1 MIVAFGKGRAGNLMF
16 QLGGITACQRYENEK
31 LVLVGFHR
39 LKQFFPTLDSHATL
53 FAIPDRLEKLGRIV
67 ERVLNFFSNT
77 MLIGRIRETY
87 PDSTVLVR
95 RRGLLPI
102 ALFRGGWCQSE
113 KSISNRLLD
122 LLYRESLDSRLST
135 WDGASISSTPQECFV
150 HIRRGD
156 FLVFPS
162 NDFPA
167 VLPEAW
173 YRKQMSVIAKRYPGI
188 VFRFFSD
195 EIEYVA
201 NCFSDIERSVFD
213 YVGDHCESFIAMSR
227 CQHGILS
234 ASSYSWWAAYFAH
247 ARTGGSFI
255 APRYWSG
262 WRMKRWHPYPQIQAS
277 FLQYDEVSDNTDRT
291 Q

>member
-16 QLGGITACQRYENEK
+16 QLGGITACQRHENEK

-39 LKQFFPTLDSHATL
+39 LKQFFPTLGSHATL
-53 FAIPDRLEKLGRIV
+53 FAIPDRLDKLGRIV

-102 ALFRGGWCQSE
+102 ALFRGGWSQSE
-113 KSISNRLLD
+113 KTISKRLLD
-122 LLYRESLDSRLST
+122 LLFQESIDSPQSN
-135 WDGASISSTPQECFV
+135 GKVASSSTTPQKCFV

-156 FLVFPS
+156 YLWYPS
-162 NDFPA
+162 SDFPA
-167 VLPEAW
+167 VLPESW
-173 YRKQMSVIAKRYPGI
+173 YREQISFIAQRHPGI

-195 EIEYVA
+195 DIEFVEKR
-201 NCFSDIERSVFD
+201 FRDIERSEFD
-213 YVGDHCESFIAMSR
+213 DGRDHRESFFYMSK
-227 CQHGILS
+227 CEHGILS

-247 ARTGGSFI
+247 SRSGGTFI
-255 APRYWSG
+255 APLYWLG
-262 WRMKRWHPYPQIQAS
+262 WRSESWYPHPQIRANFLS
-277 FLQYDEVSDNTDRT
+277 FRAV
-291 Q
+291 